1 MMKKLRVVAAV
12 MIAAATF
19 GWAASAAFAAV
30 EARVLTNGPHTF
42 SRGVATV
49 DLFVDCTDSV
59 SGSDLLTDAT
69 LTVTLTQGHRSATRV
84 EEIRCFGDDLLDVT
98 FRRFHPGAA
107 FVEATL
113 TACDVI
119 NAADC
124 DTGNL
129 ATEIT
134 FVRG

>member
-1 MMKKLRVVAAV
+1 MKKLRVVAAV
-12 MIAAATF
+12 TIAAATF

-30 EARVLTNGPHTF
+30 ENIPSIKRKADF

-84 EEIRCFGDDLLDVT
+84 E
-98 FRRFHPGAA
+98 
-107 FVEATL
+107 
-113 TACDVI
+113 
-119 NAADC
+119 
-124 DTGNL
+124 
-129 ATEIT
+129 
-134 FVRG
+134 

>member
-12 MIAAATF
+12 AIATAKF
-19 GWAASAAFAAV
+19 GLAASSAFAAV
-30 EARVLTNGPHTF
+30 EARVSANGPHTF
-42 SRGVATV
+42 THGVATV
-49 DLFVDCTDSV
+49 DLFVNCTDSV
-59 SGSDLLTDAT
+59 TGSDLLTDAS
-69 LTVTLTQGHRSATRV
+69 LSVTLTQVHRSATKV
-84 EEIRCFGDDLLDVT
+84 EEIRCFGDDLVDIT
-98 FRRFHPGAA
+98 FRRFHPGEA

-113 TACDVI
+113 TACDV
-119 NAADC
+119 NNPADC

>member
-1 MMKKLRVVAAV
+1 MKKLRVVAALT
-12 MIAAATF
+12 MAAAMF
-19 GWAASAAFAAV
+19 GLAASAALAAV
-30 EARVLTNGPHTF
+30 EARVLANGPHTF
-42 SRGVATV
+42 SHGVATV

-59 SGSDLLTDAT
+59 TGSDLLTEAT
-69 LTVTLTQGHRSATRV
+69 LTVTLTQVHRSATRI
-84 EEIRCFGDDLLDVT
+84 EEIRCFGDDLVDVT

-113 TACDVI
+113 TACDVT
-119 NAADC
+119 NPADC